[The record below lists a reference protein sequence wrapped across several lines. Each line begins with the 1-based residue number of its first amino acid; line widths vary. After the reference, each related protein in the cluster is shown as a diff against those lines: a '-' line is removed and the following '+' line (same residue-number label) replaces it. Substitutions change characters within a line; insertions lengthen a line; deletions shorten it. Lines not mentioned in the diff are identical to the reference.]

1 MISIPHQ
8 TKSEYILKND
18 ATVLKK
24 CRLISRVIK
33 ENSFKMEEV
42 LPELKEFITGYC
54 ERYKIQKVDPEAL
67 TVDTSID
74 LDLDIFDIEID
85 LFLAEFADTFRIDNS
100 KFTWYKY
107 GYPKGS
113 VGVEVIKTVF
123 GYRYTWVK
131 KVANKI
137 YKPKFKVQNLQEAM
151 KTGRLV

>member
-1 MISIPHQ
+1 
-8 TKSEYILKND
+8 
-18 ATVLKK
+18 
-24 CRLISRVIK
+24 
-33 ENSFKMEEV
+33 MEEV

-54 ERYKIQKVDPEAL
+54 DRYKIQKVDPNAL

-85 LFLAEFADTFRIDNS
+85 LFLAEFTDTFRIDNS

-113 VGVEVIKTVF
+113 ATVDMIKIVF
-123 GYRYTWVK
+123 GYRSNWVK
-131 KVANKI
+131 KIANKL
-137 YKPKFKVQNLQEAM
+137 YKPKFKVHNLQEAM

>member
-1 MISIPHQ
+1 M
-8 TKSEYILKND
+8 
-18 ATVLKK
+18 KK
-24 CRLISRVIK
+24 CRLITKAIK
-33 ENSFKMEEV
+33 QNSIIMEEV
-42 LPELKEFITGYC
+42 LPELKEFIAGYC

-85 LFLAEFADTFRIDNS
+85 LFLAEFTDTFRIDNS

-113 VGVEVIKTVF
+113 VSVEMIKTVF
-123 GYRYTWVK
+123 GYRANWVK
-131 KVANKI
+131 KVASKL

>member
-1 MISIPHQ
+1 MQPVF
-8 TKSEYILKND
+8 KNR
-18 ATVLKK
+18 
-24 CRLISRVIK
+24 CLITRVIEK
-33 ENSFKMEEV
+33 NSFKMEEV
-42 LPELKEFITGYC
+42 LPELKEFIAGYC

-131 KVANKI
+131 RVANKL
-137 YKPKFKVQNLQEAM
+137 YKPKFKVQNLQEA
-151 KTGRLV
+151 

>member
-1 MISIPHQ
+1 
-8 TKSEYILKND
+8 
-18 ATVLKK
+18 
-24 CRLISRVIK
+24 
-33 ENSFKMEEV
+33 MEEV
-42 LPELKEFITGYC
+42 LPELKEFIAGYC
-54 ERYKIQKVDPEAL
+54 DRYKIQKVDPEAL

-85 LFLAEFADTFRIDNS
+85 LFLAEFTDKFCIDDS

-113 VGVEVIKTVF
+113 MGVEVIKTVF
-123 GYRYTWVK
+123 GYRNNWVK

-137 YKPKFKVQNLQEAM
+137 YKPKFRVQNLQEAM